1 MSDNAALAK
10 RHAFCALLLLDS
22 AVMLRHAI
30 RWDEWV
36 MWRGRVAPE
45 AAATAGYPAGTT
57 VTVKALEG
65 LYKDRVVVT
74 ARRTAYVACDAAC
87 ADELRE
93 SCAVV
98 VSQGACGAVA
108 PGLCDRSCGRC
119 DLGCDGNATTV
130 ATTARARTRS
140 TVDVTCAAPS
150 DLGANDC
157 RRLKAARALC
167 TAAFALVLVCAGA
180 TAANCYAHVADAP
193 GRVRVFVDFVAA
205 LSGNLSSASALGTLY
220 CASAIGARASNERD
234 WSRQNHALRRSTYV
248 VVGHVAVESLIAVLA
263 SRSVVRGYRRLP
275 AREEDAP
282 PSVEMAPRA
291 EVV

>member
-1 MSDNAALAK
+1 M
-10 RHAFCALLLLDS
+10 
-22 AVMLRHAI
+22 
-30 RWDEWV
+30 
-36 MWRGRVAPE
+36 
-45 AAATAGYPAGTT
+45 
-57 VTVKALEG
+57 
-65 LYKDRVVVT
+65 
-74 ARRTAYVACDAAC
+74 
-87 ADELRE
+87 
-93 SCAVV
+93 
-98 VSQGACGAVA
+98 
-108 PGLCDRSCGRC
+108 
-119 DLGCDGNATTV
+119 
-130 ATTARARTRS
+130 
-140 TVDVTCAAPS
+140 TCAAPS

-263 SRSVVRGYRRLP
+263 SRSVKALCSFTKDVEAAKAETLALAAQNTRAATEEAAKA
-275 AREEDAP
+275 ARVARSMKRVAKGEPE
-282 PSVEMAPRA
+282 
-291 EVV
+291 